1 MSGSPCSSLP
11 PLPFPHS
18 SYSTLFILSLSY
30 LTFHATCR
38 VLMKQRVD
46 RRCPGLVQLIKTATV
61 AAPLLA
67 PFLTTSHF
75 LCGHKSRR
83 LITNKR
89 NETQRNEARRGEATP
104 RVACPR
110 SGSCRSVSVPRVR
123 HSSGSCHFDP
133 QREGPQSA
141 RERARGKEYK
151 STSMLK
157 RKIIASCHVK
167 NTLEESISF
176 PISYIKSSF
185 LWRAPRRVP
194 TPTYPRSIP
203 GESISLGSGSV

>member
-1 MSGSPCSSLP
+1 MSGSPLLPSSSPSLP
-11 PLPFPHS
+11 SFLSLSFFFLP
-18 SYSTLFILSLSY
+18 LSY
-30 LTFHATCR
+30 LTFHTTCR

-89 NETQRNEARRGEATP
+89 NETKRGEATP

-110 SGSCRSVSVPRVR
+110 SGSCRSMSVPRVR

-141 RERARGKEYK
+141 RERGRGKEYK

-185 LWRAPRRVP
+185 LWLAPRRVP
-194 TPTYPRSIP
+194 FPTYPRYFP